1 MRFIEVSRRERFG
14 CGGERALAKL
24 LDRGG
29 GFLQTTQTKLRKEII
44 MAKYEMRG
52 GGTVS
57 GDNVC
62 EVVAIEASSFNPE
75 ADTGAFVRVLAARCK
90 TYDDSEIRTDT
101 PENTVADLIKSGFLT
116 PCNSLQE

>member
-1 MRFIEVSRRERFG
+1 MKYQG
-14 CGGERALAKL
+14 AKGS
-24 LDRGG
+24 DAAASAPSQNFSTGG
-29 GFLQTTQTKLRKEII
+29 GRLSANNANKSSKGDNHGKIRNARRRDGI
-44 MAKYEMRG
+44 
-52 GGTVS
+52 